1 MFVLIDLH
9 NGQAALGS
17 LVSRQ
22 LSAHAS
28 DEQPEQFVEFLTALV
43 KCGSRM
49 RYKLETDQLVL
60 EVRLSGVSGERFWI
74 H

>member
-1 MFVLIDLH
+1 MLIDLM

-17 LVSRQ
+17 LVGRQ

-28 DEQPEQFVEFLTALV
+28 DGQPEQFVEFLTALV
-43 KCGSRM
+43 RCGSSM
-49 RYKLETDQLVL
+49 RYKLESDQLVL
-60 EVRLSGVSGERFWI
+60 EVRLSGVSGERLWV